1 MLLLRLL
8 PSREAGRND
17 RKPLDIEIEAQCSS
31 SWYARK
37 DPDNAIERHLSRKI
51 AGPASFPQER
61 KLSTGNKDNMTN
73 QRRTFND

>member
-51 AGPASFPQER
+51 AGPA
-61 KLSTGNKDNMTN
+61 LSHKSASCPRET
-73 QRRTFND
+73 RTT